1 MATQAGGVYIDIRAE
16 DNRLQG
22 DLNKASRK
30 IQSSVQSMQSQVT
43 RAFKIMSVAATA
55 AVTVVAYKTV
65 SLMKDS
71 ALLAARF
78 ETLGI
83 VMKQVGSNAGYSAK
97 EMDDFD
103 IALRKT
109 GISMIES
116 RNSLTKMAQAN
127 LDLTKATQ
135 LGRIAQDAAVIG
147 NINSSEAFQRMIY
160 GIQSGQ
166 TEVLKSIGIN
176 VNFGKSYK
184 DVANATN
191 RTTESFSEAE
201 KAIIRQNVVIEY
213 GTRIAGVY
221 EAAMSTAGKKLSSFT
236 RYVEDF
242 KVKMGAAFGPAMVIL
257 IDSATKAMKEMQAQI
272 SKPEAQKALENMSIH
287 LASIL
292 TSLASDLPGKIDK
305 IEKSLSGIVGIYNS
319 LPDGVVGAAGV
330 GILGRILTGSTPTG
344 AFIAGVALLGKQLEN
359 VFKPKLIT
367 NAILLSTNVNTVQSA
382 IANLQLSLGDLGS
395 ESKFGKKWL
404 FSDEKLKEIAD
415 GEELLKKLQERLST
429 LQFQAEMASTALTAT
444 SMPLTS
450 ETSSKKAKPAT
461 GDTAKS
467 LSEMELYFLEEKISG
482 VLQGWFEDIEALE
495 VKLYKASQAFV
506 NFDTINLTDKELRMQ
521 VDSSEVEKVREQL
534 EERFNIQKEF
544 DLKYQE
550 MGLTRFDLERLQI
563 ERMAE
568 IYKKAGVDE
577 NKIAEMTSKKNIAIS
592 KAEREQKIADI
603 GSTVGAMAQGF
614 KQIAEMGG
622 KNTKE
627 AFAMYKAFKITE
639 TLISTYSG
647 AMKAYESLASI
658 PYVGPALGIAAA
670 AMVVGFGMQQ
680 VGMIRNSQPPSYDQG
695 GISSAKGIYQ
705 TGNISEAHIPIPSGG
720 KIPVKM
726 EGGGQGN
733 VVNITMNNPVFQD
746 LATQRQVMSPNC

>member
-577 NKIAEMTSKKNIAIS
+577 NKIAEMTSKKNIEIAR
-592 KAEREQKIADI
+592 AEQMAKLADI
-603 GSTVGAMAQGF
+603 YQSIVGAIAKEPF
-614 KQIAEMGG
+614 K
-622 KNTKE
+622 
-627 AFAMYKAFKITE
+627 
-639 TLISTYSG
+639 
-647 AMKAYESLASI
+647 
-658 PYVGPALGIAAA
+658 
-670 AMVVGFGMQQ
+670 
-680 VGMIRNSQPPSYDQG
+680 
-695 GISSAKGIYQ
+695 
-705 TGNISEAHIPIPSGG
+705 
-720 KIPVKM
+720 
-726 EGGGQGN
+726 
-733 VVNITMNNPVFQD
+733 
-746 LATQRQVMSPNC
+746 